1 MKKLSIKYEM
11 EYEFDEQDA
20 SCITA
25 EMEYLADDYPD
36 EEEKDLFD
44 SALYNVLRGFGV
56 SNDEIDQIIEGDNF
70 DTIYKWWKENR

>member
-1 MKKLSIKYEM
+1 MQKLSIKYEM

-20 SCITA
+20 SCITE

-70 DTIYKWWKENR
+70 DTIYKWWKENK

>member
-1 MKKLSIKYEM
+1 MKKLPIKYEM
-11 EYEFDEQDA
+11 EYEFDEKDA
-20 SCITA
+20 SCITV

-44 SALYNVLRGFGV
+44 SALYNVLRSFGI
-56 SNDEIDQIIEGDNF
+56 SNDEIDEITKGDNF